1 MFLPTKLDTAYPVIK
16 ETIPASNL
24 GYHSNNRYDGFPPL
38 MSDGRSIVA
47 TGKSE
52 PLGHNA
58 LLKKTGIVNN
68 AQYRDYMIKN
78 SRQIMMDEFRSASN
92 DTGFSEEGRFA
103 DYLLAA
109 VAPVPSA
116 KDAKQMPYPG
126 KDASH
131 GNQGNQG
138 QKIAY
143 KTSDLKEIYLSR
155 EQLVEKRNYPAFPA

>member
-1 MFLPTKLDTAYPVIK
+1 MFLSIAYPVIK

-52 PLGHNA
+52 PLEHNA
-58 LLKKTGIVNN
+58 LLKSTGIVNN
-68 AQYRDYMIKN
+68 AQYREYMIKN
-78 SRQIMMDEFRSASN
+78 SRQIMMNEFRSASN
-92 DTGFSEEGRFA
+92 DTGFSEQGRFA

-109 VAPVPSA
+109 VAPVPTA

-126 KDASH
+126 
-131 GNQGNQG
+131 NQGQG

-143 KTSDLKEIYLSR
+143 KTSDLKDIYLSR